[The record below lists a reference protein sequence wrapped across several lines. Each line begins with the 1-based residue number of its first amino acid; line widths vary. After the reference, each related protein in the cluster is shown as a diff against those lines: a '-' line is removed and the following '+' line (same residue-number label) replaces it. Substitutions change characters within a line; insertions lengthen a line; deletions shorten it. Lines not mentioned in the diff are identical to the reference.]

1 MQIRRVGKRF
11 EIEYLQKSD
20 GVFFEIEDGVEG
32 NFTDIFIRDIDQL
45 QEISDLLQDAIRKI
59 KDKEEFD
66 E

>member
-1 MQIRRVGKRF
+1 MQITRVGKRF